1 MSEPDPVPGPEW
13 CSVRFE
19 PAGGPGD
26 VPAIVVQER
35 VRLSDTDS
43 SGLIYYGAVTTWL
56 TRAQAELYLAL
67 GLHPRGLGPWPITPV
82 VNANISYHAQ
92 LGLADP
98 YELRTW
104 VDEAGTTSLTIAFEV
119 TRAGT
124 RCVSAR
130 MTHVNL
136 DPDTHRP
143 APLPPE
149 LAAAASTTRHR

>member
-1 MSEPDPVPGPEW
+1 M
-13 CSVRFE
+13 
-19 PAGGPGD
+19 
-26 VPAIVVQER
+26 PAIVVRER

-43 SGLIYYGAVTTWL
+43 SGLIYYGAVSAWL

-82 VNANISYHAQ
+82 VNATIDYHAQ

-104 VDEAGTTSLTIAFEV
+104 VAEAGTTSLTIAFEI
-119 TRAGT
+119 TRGTT

-130 MTHVNL
+130 LTHVHL

-149 LAAAASTTRHR
+149 LAAAASATRQR